1 MSKKLT
7 NSIEDQEIIDC
18 IRIIRGQKVML
29 DRDLAV
35 MYGVPTKRLNE
46 AIKRNMTRFPPDFMF
61 QLTEDEFKI
70 LKSQFATSS
79 SEDGKAGWGG
89 VRKMPYA
96 FTEQGVAMLS
106 SVLNSEI
113 AIQVNIQIIRV
124 YTRLRQFLLNNLNNE
139 EIRNKIESIEKNLI
153 KKDEEI
159 QTIFKIL
166 KELLV
171 QEPAPAR
178 EPIGFKIPKK

>member
-1 MSKKLT
+1 MSEMTKA
-7 NSIEDQEIIDC
+7 IADQDIINC

-35 MYGVPTKRLNE
+35 MYDVPTKRLNE
-46 AIKRNMTRFPPDFMF
+46 AVKRNLTRFPLDFMF
-61 QLTEDEFKI
+61 QLTAEEFKV
-70 LKSQFATSS
+70 LKSQIATSKIPD
-79 SEDGKAGWGG
+79 EKTDGRGG
-89 VRKMPYA
+89 VRKLPFA

-124 YTRLRQFLLNNLNNE
+124 YTRLRQFLLNNLDNE
-139 EIRNKIESIEKNLI
+139 DLRKKIESIEKNLV

-171 QEPAPAR
+171 QEPPPAR

>member
-1 MSKKLT
+1 
-7 NSIEDQEIIDC
+7 
-18 IRIIRGQKVML
+18 
-29 DRDLAV
+29 
-35 MYGVPTKRLNE
+35 
-46 AIKRNMTRFPPDFMF
+46 MTRFPPDFMF
-61 QLTEDEFKI
+61 QLTEEEFQI
-70 LKSQFATSS
+70 LKSQIATSS
-79 SEDGKAGWGG
+79 SEDGKTGWGG
-89 VRKMPYA
+89 IRKSPYA

-106 SVLNSEI
+106 SVLKSEI

-124 YTRLRQFLLNNLNNE
+124 YTRIRQFLLNNMDNAELR
-139 EIRNKIESIEKNLI
+139 IKIESIEKNLT

-171 QEPAPAR
+171 QEPTPAR

>member
-1 MSKKLT
+1 MSEKLIK
-7 NSIEDQEIIDC
+7 SIEDQDIIDC
-18 IRIIRGQKVML
+18 IHIIGGQKVML
-29 DRDLAV
+29 DRDLAR
-35 MYGVPTKRLNE
+35 MYGVPTGRLNE
-46 AIKRNMTRFPPDFMF
+46 AVKRNITRFPPDFMF
-61 QLTEDEFKI
+61 QLTENDLKI
-70 LKSQFATSS
+70 LKSQIATSS
-79 SEDGKAGWGG
+79 SEGGTKGWGG
-89 VRKMPYA
+89 IRKLPFA

-124 YTRLRQFLLNNLNNE
+124 YTRMRQFFLDNE
-139 EIRNKIESIEKNLI
+139 ELRKKIEAIEKNLE

-171 QEPAPAR
+171 QETPPAR
-178 EPIGFKIPKK
+178 EPIGFKIPKR

>member
-1 MSKKLT
+1 MSEKLI
-7 NSIEDQEIIDC
+7 NAIADQDIIDC

-29 DRDLAV
+29 DSDLAK
-35 MYGVPTKRLNE
+35 MYGVPTKHLNQ
-46 AIKRNMTRFPPDFMF
+46 AIKRNITRFPPDFMF
-61 QLTEDEFKI
+61 QLTAEEFKN
-70 LKSQFATSS
+70 LKSQFVTSS
-79 SEDGKAGWGG
+79 SADGTKEWGG
-89 VRKMPYA
+89 IRKLPYA

-124 YTRLRQFLLNNLNNE
+124 YTRLRQFLLNNLDNE
-139 EIRNKIESIEKNLI
+139 DLRKKIESIEKNLV

-171 QEPAPAR
+171 QEPPPAR